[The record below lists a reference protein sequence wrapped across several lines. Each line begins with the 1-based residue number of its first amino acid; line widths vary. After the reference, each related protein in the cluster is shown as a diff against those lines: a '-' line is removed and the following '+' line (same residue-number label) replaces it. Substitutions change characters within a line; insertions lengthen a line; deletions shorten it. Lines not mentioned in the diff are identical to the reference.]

1 MKGSP
6 VRSTPEQV
14 VSRRPALLISAAART
29 ERGMKGGGLR
39 TCCTGHVSM
48 PSGQRNHFEGKTAFI
63 LGIYRPHPVTCFPP
77 R

>member
-29 ERGMKGGGLR
+29 ERGMKGGGYAPAAR
-39 TCCTGHVSM
+39 DTCQCPQAKEITLKEKQLLFWVFIGH
-48 PSGQRNHFEGKTAFI
+48 I
-63 LGIYRPHPVTCFPP
+63 L
-77 R
+77 